1 MKKIYKSTSYDN
13 ALKALDDF
21 EEKWSEKYSYAIKSW
36 RNNFEEL
43 TTFFEFPNEIRKM
56 IYTTNVIENLNRN
69 IRKITKTKSGFTNTQ
84 SLTKL
89 IYLKMK
95 DIENSWNNRS
105 ISNWTLVMNQLRILF
120 PDKFVV

>member
-21 EEKWSEKYSYAIKSW
+21 DKKWSDKYSYAIKSW

-95 DIENSWNNRS
+95 DIENSWNGRS

-120 PDKFVV
+120 PDKIVV